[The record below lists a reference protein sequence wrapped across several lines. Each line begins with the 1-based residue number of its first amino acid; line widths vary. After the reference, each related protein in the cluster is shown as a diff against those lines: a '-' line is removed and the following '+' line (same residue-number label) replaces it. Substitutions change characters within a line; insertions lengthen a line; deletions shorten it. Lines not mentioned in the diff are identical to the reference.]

1 MHRARRPAATS
12 ASRRVNGQST
22 QRLSS
27 GRIVKTSTQL
37 NKREIRALKNLE
49 FERETHRL
57 AGLTNAQRHAEE
69 AHLDLPD
76 DDYFNGPLADVL
88 EGNALADISHAG
100 EDLTP
105 EQARVS
111 NRELWQALRD
121 SHSRLFGRRT
131 DHRTRRDRTQSL
143 VDGFKPQME
152 ATATAYLDFSLRTK
166 GGNLAVLD
174 GHPDEMAINHYPL
187 IVVDLFS
194 AYQAEIPMF
203 DRDEFVASG
212 LVNLGLFPCSPYDPT
227 VAITTRALEVFRV
240 TRLRCPRLGIQPY
253 VRALCDLHGVPF
265 RTYLSTQFS
274 IAFDV
279 YLGTLAIVA
288 KRVKAALGR
297 DTSNWRLK
305 NACPACL
312 YKLEGEDELLLPVL
326 TTQDG
331 NNSLSRHG
339 QMERTEYEG
348 SEEDASAARSRAR
361 EDDRQVPGDYYL
373 SRSEVDKWATEGLEE
388 LMKGHSSDPE
398 WNEEEDGCSE
408 RWSNMREEITSRA
421 LGMYDETG
429 IFLSL
434 CRHGFVLVVLDM
446 IQSGELAKYGF
457 AVVNHLLKVIGQVAA
472 GYDIGCKFGKM
483 INAHPVLGPLAREK
497 GFKSLVGAFHGHAHN
512 RRCQLCHL
520 ATYVEGVG
528 LEDLEE
534 CESFFSKSNALAP
547 CTRYATAFH
556 HQQAIVSY
564 LQHTDIFDTY
574 QSLSLLLVTKYK
586 RALEVRRTWTALKE
600 TMRKLGVQD
609 VSVFEEWLK
618 LEKAYLDELS
628 TEPLEETLKMEYYQ
642 KLVNLDEA
650 EARLSALRGVV
661 TQEDPSQQNYQEN
674 LSATRRLETQRR
686 HAMELRDKI
695 LLAVQDLEMRMD
707 VRDRWT
713 PGCTEWSEAA
723 VLVANREATKCA
735 SILLK
740 RFKSARAIKTA
751 IEQYNAAAAALEVP
765 REPLSWEEVVDYTFL
780 SDFDLLRTSRR
791 DILTEGWAQPA
802 GREAMDNYFKILR
815 ANEEIKRLN
824 IEIPRFVT
832 YMRDE
837 EAFLR
842 RQEER
847 VRLEHGD
854 ALAYQVTLYREQQGR
869 FNDGHRYRLLALSKL
884 PGFTGSIMPG
894 VPVDKQ
900 RLAEGVP
907 QSQLPH
913 VPEGFDGTT
922 LGDEDEEDSDG
933 EAETLNAT
941 FVVLRITEDTA
952 E

>member
-212 LVNLGLFPCSPYDPT
+212 LVNLGLFPCSPYT
-227 VAITTRALEVFRV
+227 IQLWQ
-240 TRLRCPRLGIQPY
+240 LRRPY

-288 KRVKAALGR
+288 KRVKAALGC

-361 EDDRQVPGDYYL
+361 EDNRQVPGDYYL

-408 RWSNMREEITSRA
+408 RWSNMREEIMSRA
-421 LGMYDETG
+421 L
-429 IFLSL
+429 
-434 CRHGFVLVVLDM
+434 VLVLDM

-556 HQQAIVSY
+556 RQQAIVSY

-674 LSATRRLETQRR
+674 LSATRRLKTQRR

-695 LLAVQDLEMRMD
+695 LLAVQDLEMHGWMRYQRALD
-707 VRDRWT
+707 KLQ
-713 PGCTEWSEAA
+713 G
-723 VLVANREATKCA
+723 LVIARLFELTKCHMSGTGYKMRKHIA
-735 SILLK
+735 KALQARS
-740 RFKSARAIKTA
+740 RAIKTA
-751 IEQYNAAAAALEVP
+751 IEQYNAAAAGARGPTRAAELGGGG
-765 REPLSWEEVVDYTFL
+765 RLHLPLR
-780 SDFDLLRTSRR
+780 LRP
-791 DILTEGWAQPA
+791 PA
-802 GREAMDNYFKILR
+802 NLPLR
-815 ANEEIKRLN
+815 
-824 IEIPRFVT
+824 
-832 YMRDE
+832 
-837 EAFLR
+837 
-842 RQEER
+842 
-847 VRLEHGD
+847 H
-854 ALAYQVTLYREQQGR
+854 
-869 FNDGHRYRLLALSKL
+869 
-884 PGFTGSIMPG
+884 
-894 VPVDKQ
+894 
-900 RLAEGVP
+900 
-907 QSQLPH
+907 PH
-913 VPEGFDGTT
+913 
-922 LGDEDEEDSDG
+922 
-933 EAETLNAT
+933 
-941 FVVLRITEDTA
+941 
-952 E
+952 